1 MTMSRSDRARANALD
16 AALRDRKKDI
26 TAVDTRT
33 LRRLNAAGF
42 AFRSIAEAAAYQ
54 DRLRATARANAALID
69 MQDEISRRKA
79 S

>member
-16 AALRDRKKDI
+16 AALRDRQKDI
-26 TAVDTRT
+26 RAVDART
-33 LRRLNAAGF
+33 MQRLNSAGF

-54 DRLRATARANAALID
+54 DQIRAAARANAALID
-69 MQDEISRRKA
+69 MQNEISRRKA